1 VKVNYGL
8 LTENKPQLRPVAPG
22 RVFAAAAVYRTL
34 GLTTSV
40 TDSQVWHTDSELL
53 LGLIIAHN
61 FYKNGFPE
69 SETQGRGPLV
79 DYRRLTSLLKR
90 LGFWVGG
97 QGGAGELTGQVQ
109 PDLNKASSG
118 ESAVL
123 EQAQKVVSAGNQ
135 AMLRAAQRKAWI
147 QVYVKVGPSTV
158 PEKEVSYAHALS
170 SLCDSSTPKVVYL
183 GTYEIEKVEYR
194 SVEIQDLQQHM
205 KYQEGL
211 PEESEFKFPSVD
223 GDFKRYCRF
232 RTQMHLRFHL
242 KPVEHAL
249 DDAGP

>member
-1 VKVNYGL
+1 VKVSVDFWKRRSLLLYTSIVYLAEKNTNPEVAPKVNYGL
-8 LTENKPQLRPVAPG
+8 LMENKPQLGPVTPG

-40 TDSQVWHTDSELL
+40 TDSQVWHTDSEML
-53 LGLIIAHN
+53 LGLIIAH
-61 FYKNGFPE
+61 FYKNEFPE
-69 SETQGRGPLV
+69 SETQARGPLV

-90 LGFWVGG
+90 LGFWVDG
-97 QGGAGELTGQVQ
+97 QGGAGELTGQVK

-123 EQAQKVVSAGNQ
+123 EQAQKVALAGNQ

-147 QVYVKVGPSTV
+147 QVYVKVGPSTI

-183 GTYEIEKVEYR
+183 GCYEIEKGNTGVSR
-194 SVEIQDLQQHM
+194 SKTFNSI
-205 KYQEGL
+205 
-211 PEESEFKFPSVD
+211 
-223 GDFKRYCRF
+223 
-232 RTQMHLRFHL
+232 
-242 KPVEHAL
+242 
-249 DDAGP
+249 